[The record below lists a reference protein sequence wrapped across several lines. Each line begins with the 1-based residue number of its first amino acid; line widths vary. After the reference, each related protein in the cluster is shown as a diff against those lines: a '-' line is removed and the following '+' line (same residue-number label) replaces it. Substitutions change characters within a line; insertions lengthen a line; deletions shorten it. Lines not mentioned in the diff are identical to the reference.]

1 VKTRKIFPNTATDQ
15 SADAAAAQ
23 TVSLPMTP
31 KRRVAFY
38 LRHSTTAQN
47 SDSQLK
53 ELHAVAANRG
63 WRVVEIFEDAGVSG
77 AKGRDERKALDAM
90 LKAASRGEFEILC
103 CFSIDR
109 LGRSLQHLITTVN
122 DLHALGIEI
131 FFTQQNIDTT
141 TPSGKLIFNVFA
153 SFASFEREMIRSRV
167 VAGIA
172 LAKAKGVK
180 LGRPPSVTHQTRNA
194 IEELYKKGMSV
205 KRIAKSL
212 SCGVGTT
219 VMTLKDRG
227 LYA

>member
-1 VKTRKIFPNTATDQ
+1 MKNRKIFLNTYTEQSTAADGSTILPN
-15 SADAAAAQ
+15 AQ
-23 TVSLPMTP
+23 

-38 LRHSTTAQN
+38 LRHSTTAQT

-53 ELHAVAANRG
+53 DLSAIAANRN
-63 WRVVEIFEDAGVSG
+63 WRVVEVFEDAGLSG
-77 AKGRDERKALDAM
+77 EKGRDERKALDAM
-90 LKAASRGEFEILC
+90 LKSASRGEFEILC

-131 FFTQQNIDTT
+131 FFSQQNIDTT
-141 TPSGKLIFNVFA
+141 TPSGKLVFHVFA

-167 VAGIA
+167 AAGIA
-172 LAKAKGVK
+172 LARAKGVK
-180 LGRPPSVTHQTRNA
+180 LGRPRSVTQQTRNA

-219 VMTLKDRG
+219 VTTLKERK
-227 LYA
+227 LYG